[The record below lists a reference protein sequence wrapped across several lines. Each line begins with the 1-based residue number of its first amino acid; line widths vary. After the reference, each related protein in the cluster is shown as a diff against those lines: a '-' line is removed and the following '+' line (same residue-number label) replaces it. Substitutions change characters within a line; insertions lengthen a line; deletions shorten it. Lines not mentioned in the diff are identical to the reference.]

1 MVNVLEI
8 QSVQTGVFKTLIE
21 ALKEI
26 LSETNIEFDETGIKI
41 LATDEA
47 QTVLVHLKLHAERFE
62 IYHCAYRQIKGVDM
76 IKLFKLI
83 KAMTN
88 NDTFTLYIDD
98 ERINEL
104 GIKIENGEKNECT
117 KYTLKLIDLDETQI
131 DVPDEQF
138 KSSIIMPSS
147 DFQSICRN
155 MSYVGGKNVEIK
167 SIDKRLIFYC
177 EGEDSTQETTR
188 YETEPGTIFNLDSQ
202 VTNTDEVIQGYYNLK
217 SLSSFTKCTNLSN
230 NIELCFKNDFPL
242 MIRYSVGSLGELQLL
257 LVPTIRD
264 FD

>member
-1 MVNVLEI
+1 MVYILEI
-8 QSVQTGVFKTLIE
+8 KSVQTGVFKTLIE

-26 LSETNIEFDETGIKI
+26 LSETNIEFSEYGIKI

-47 QTVLVHLKLHAERFE
+47 QTVLVHLKLHAEKFE
-62 IYHCAYRQIKGVDM
+62 VYHCAYRQIKGVDM

-83 KAMTN
+83 KSMTN

-117 KYTLKLIDLDETQI
+117 KYTLKLMDLNETLI
-131 DVPDEQF
+131 GVPSEEF

-155 MSYVGGKNVEIK
+155 MSYVGGKHVEIK
-167 SIDKRLIFYC
+167 SIDKRLIFFC
-177 EGEDSTQETTR
+177 EGDDSTQETTR
-188 YETEPGTIFNLDSQ
+188 YETDPGLVFNESTINNDA
-202 VTNTDEVIQGYYNLK
+202 DVIQGYYNLK
-217 SLSSFTKCTNLSN
+217 SLISFTKCTNLSN

-242 MIRYSVGSLGELQLL
+242 MIRYTVGSLGELQLL

-264 FD
+264 F

>member
-1 MVNVLEI
+1 
-8 QSVQTGVFKTLIE
+8 
-21 ALKEI
+21 LKEI
-26 LSETNIEFDETGIKI
+26 LSETNIEFDKSGIKI

-47 QTVLVHLKLHAERFE
+47 QTVLVHLKLNAEKFE
-62 IYHCAYRQIKGVDM
+62 VYHCEYRQIKGVDM

-98 ERINEL
+98 EHINEL

-117 KYTLKLIDLDETQI
+117 KYTLKLIDLDETKI
-131 DVPDEQF
+131 GVPDEEF

-167 SIDKRLIFYC
+167 SIDKRLIFTC
-177 EGEDSTQETTR
+177 EGEDAKQETTR
-188 YETEPGTIFNLDSQ
+188 YETDPGLIFQDTIIHN
-202 VTNTDEVIQGYYNLK
+202 NDEVVQGYYNLK
-217 SLSSFTKCTNLSN
+217 SLISFTKCTNLSN

-242 MIRYSVGSLGELQLL
+242 MIRYTVGSLGELQLL

-264 FD
+264 FEL